1 MRMKVT
7 LIKNAGIKT
16 SAEEPQNTN
25 SSRVI
30 KENKAM
36 TQEI

>member
-1 MRMKVT
+1 MGTKVK
-7 LIKNAGIKT
+7 LIENVGRKA

-25 SSRVI
+25 PSRVI